1 MKIRTTLMAMA
12 LTGIASFAVA
22 DHLKGVVVRLEPG
35 KVIVL
40 RGADMNEV
48 TYTLSPD
55 VALSSDVIVGR
66 NVEIDTTQGAG
77 DTWVVTRVTTTTMPD
92 GSMQRTTERT
102 TTTPAGDK
110 YTTVSG
116 EVVKFEPGRTI
127 VLRDLN
133 RKEVTFTLAPGIV
146 IPEDVRIGRKV
157 TLFTE
162 AGDGGTTLVKRVTST
177 SMTPEGDVKRT
188 TDETRTSPSG
198 SMTTTRTTT
207 INGVVQ
213 SFDAGKSITLTR
225 PDGSTVTYVINDQSR
240 IPTDL
245 AVGKTVVIRTIPLT
259 GSNDLAV
266 QQVTYTTTKS
276 KSKTDKHGKTE
287 TETKTKTEHEH

>member
-1 MKIRTTLMAMA
+1 MKIRTTLMAVA
-12 LTGIASFAVA
+12 LTGIASFAAA

-40 RGADMNEV
+40 RGADMKEV

-55 VALSSDVIVGR
+55 VALPSDVMVGH
-66 NVEIDTTQGAG
+66 NVEIDTTQGTG
-77 DTWVVTRVTTTTMPD
+77 DTWVVTRVTTTTNPD

-102 TTTPAGDK
+102 TTTPSGEK
-110 YTTVSG
+110 YTTISG
-116 EVVKFEPGRTI
+116 EVVKYDAGRTI
-127 VLRDLN
+127 VLRDMN

-146 IPEDVRIGRKV
+146 VPEDIRIGHKV

-162 AGDGGTTLVKRVTST
+162 AGDGGATLVKRVTTT
-177 SMTPEGDVKRT
+177 SMTPEGSVQRT

-198 SMTTTRTTT
+198 ASTTTRTTT
-207 INGVVQ
+207 IDGVVQ

-225 PDGSTVTYVINDQSR
+225 PDGTTVTYVVNDRSQ

-245 AVGKTVVIRTIPLT
+245 VVGKRVVIRTVPLT
-259 GSNDLAV
+259 NSGDLAV
-266 QQVTYTTTKS
+266 EQVTYTTTKT
-276 KSKTDKHGKTE
+276 KSKTKDGKTE

>member
-1 MKIRTTLMAMA
+1 MKIRTTFLAMA
-12 LTGIASFAVA
+12 LTTIATFATA

-35 KVIVL
+35 KVMVV
-40 RGADMNEV
+40 RGPDMREV

-55 VALSSDVIVGR
+55 VTVPSDVIIGR
-66 NVEIDTTQGAG
+66 TVEFDTTQGTG

-102 TTTPAGDK
+102 TTTPSGEK
-110 YTTVSG
+110 YTTISG
-116 EVVKFEPGRTI
+116 DVVKYEPGRTI

-133 RKEVTFTLAPGIV
+133 RKEVTYTLAPEIV
-146 IPEDVRIGRKV
+146 VPEDVRIGRKV

-162 AGDGGTTLVKRVTST
+162 AGDGGATMVKRVTVT

-188 TDETRTSPSG
+188 TNETRTSPSG
-198 SMTTTRTTT
+198 SMTTSRTTT

-213 SFDAGKSITLTR
+213 SFEAGKSLTLTR
-225 PDGSTVTYVINDQSR
+225 PDGMTVTYVINDRSQL
-240 IPTDL
+240 PADL
-245 AVGKTVVIRTIPLT
+245 AVGKKVVIRTVPLT

-266 QQVTYTTTKS
+266 EQVTYTTTKT
-276 KSKTDKHGKTE
+276 KSKTNKHGETS
-287 TETKTKTEHEH
+287 TETKTKTEHQH

>member
-1 MKIRTTLMAMA
+1 MKMRTTFLAVA
-12 LTGIASFAVA
+12 LTAVASFATA

-35 KVIVL
+35 KVIVV
-40 RGADMNEV
+40 RGPDMKEV
-48 TYTLSPD
+48 TYTLSPE
-55 VALSSDVIVGR
+55 VTVPASVTVGQ
-66 NVEIDTTQGAG
+66 NVEFDTMQGTG

-102 TTTPAGDK
+102 TTSPSGDS

-127 VLRDLN
+127 VLRDSN
-133 RKEVTFTLAPGIV
+133 RKMVTYTLTPDVTLPA
-146 IPEDVRIGRKV
+146 DVRVGRKV
-157 TLFTE
+157 TLYTE
-162 AGDGGTTLVKRVTST
+162 SGDGGATLVKRVTTT
-177 SMTPEGDVKRT
+177 SLTSEGDVKRT

-198 SMTTTRTTT
+198 NLTTTRTTT

-213 SFDAGKSITLTR
+213 SYDAGKSITLTR
-225 PDGSTVTYVINDQSR
+225 DDGSTVTYVVNDRSQL
-240 IPTDL
+240 PTDL
-245 AVGKTVVIRTIPLT
+245 VVGKRVVIRTVPLT

-266 QQVTYTTTKS
+266 ERVTYTTTKT

-287 TETKTKTEHEH
+287 TETKTKTEHQH